1 LCVVPCTCPLA
12 VRVSAIQHT
21 TTHTIASPARAREVL
36 GGPPHAHLTR
46 SRSFHAPFAP
56 SLPRSLSPPF
66 IGAAW
71 AADVRQSAERRKRES
86 PRSPVSPV
94 FPRIPFPCPGH
105 RTLSLCIVCDVRVLN
120 RPFPCPLVD
129 TRPSPPSPPARHGRS
144 LSSSHRFN
152 LRVLATRRRARR
164 SKSKSQH
171 QMGSRPNQ
179 HRRRA
184 DKADRGG
191 KGGKPHSASS
201 PSSTPPRTDWER
213 SALRFLTRLDAT
225 GEGRRRPRS
234 SPGTGGC
241 WAKRVARAVAACSMW
256 EGSRWSTSRST
267 TSVLLLAE
275 GY

>member
-1 LCVVPCTCPLA
+1 MYSLRCTCPQSSVSVSTCRNTPLTSLA
-12 VRVSAIQHT
+12 
-21 TTHTIASPARAREVL
+21 
-36 GGPPHAHLTR
+36 
-46 SRSFHAPFAP
+46 SRTP
-56 SLPRSLSPPF
+56 
-66 IGAAW
+66 
-71 AADVRQSAERRKRES
+71 
-86 PRSPVSPV
+86 
-94 FPRIPFPCPGH
+94 
-105 RTLSLCIVCDVRVLN
+105 RTL
-120 RPFPCPLVD
+120 PLIF
-129 TRPSPPSPPARHGRS
+129 A
-144 LSSSHRFN
+144 HRFN
-152 LRVLATRRRARR
+152 SRVLATRRRARR

-171 QMGSRPNQ
+171 QMGSRPNP